1 MSGKALAPVR
11 AFVAIQPHFRPR
23 TSFSVSIKVNTPNL
37 LIPSGLLTDDHS
49 LASNDHQFP
58 TTPSESY
65 VETVFNAISSH
76 NGKLNF
82 KDLFTMLVEGGNTSR
97 VHLYRAIAQLT
108 KDGRIKRVKGIGKN
122 GIDYFYYDIR
132 LLKVRPSQMQSNAS

>member
-1 MSGKALAPVR
+1 LISPV
-11 AFVAIQPHFRPR
+11 ASTNHQIPP
-23 TSFSVSIKVNTPNL
+23 TSTEAYI
-37 LIPSGLLTDDHS
+37 
-49 LASNDHQFP
+49 
-58 TTPSESY
+58 
-65 VETVFNAISSH
+65 ETVFSAISKN

-122 GIDYFYYDIR
+122 GIDYFYYDTR
-132 LLKVRPSQMQSNAS
+132 FLKVRPSQLNTSSNAS